1 MREAEEEEQVSDFPN
16 DLFFFPFLA
25 TLYNT
30 IYQYVLN
37 SPHIA
42 ELTVEDPA
50 EAFEDLRDR
59 NDLKMLLNHEQFM
72 REALS
77 DVWGGSTHGGPV
89 RNQRDREHHH
99 VHPVHHTHAIH
110 SRRHGEGT
118 NGRKKQG
125 EGKLSPPT
133 EKAWAARWKAEFKI
147 AQVRLFCFLLSDSG
161 IRLFSETKLTWGL
174 QRQFQRLLEMLA

>member
-1 MREAEEEEQVSDFPN
+1 MDVRYPTSPSTVAYLYFQLRHLYPQNAKFDSV
-16 DLFFFPFLA
+16 FFFPFLA

-30 IYQYVLN
+30 IYQYLLN

-72 REALS
+72 REALG
-77 DVWGGSTHGGPV
+77 DAWAGSTHGGPV

-147 AQVRLFCFLLSDSG
+147 AQVRFVFVSVCQIQKYLLRVGD
-161 IRLFSETKLTWGL
+161 
-174 QRQFQRLLEMLA
+174 